1 MARKRKLK
9 SLFVW
14 MNGELVGEWR
24 FATNQPQE
32 LHYADAWLE
41 SPRARPLSLS
51 MPLGT
56 AGTTYRGAL
65 VEHYFEN
72 LLPDSK
78 AIRTRL
84 SQRFGAA
91 SDRAPDLLAEI
102 GRDCV
107 GAIQLTQDPDAPA
120 NLRKIQA
127 EPLTNAAVAQ
137 LLRATTSA
145 TALGP
150 QVVADEFRISL
161 AGAQEKTALLRLDN
175 KWLRPEGAT
184 PTTHIL
190 KLPIGE
196 ANQGID
202 LSRSVENEWLC
213 AQILSAFGLP
223 TAHCWMDQFEEQR
236 VLVVERFD
244 RRFAPSGKWI
254 LRLPQEDMC
263 QATGTGRERKYESHG
278 GPGIQG
284 IMRILL
290 GSSAAQPDRLA
301 FFRAQILFWCLCAI
315 DGHAKNFS
323 VFLAPGGAY
332 HLTPL
337 YDVISAYPVLGTRAG
352 KLSPHKVKM
361 AMSVPSENRKHY
373 HWDSIEYRH
382 WQYLAKRCALADQL
396 PGIITELRDSSDAV
410 IEKVQALLPKDFP
423 TNVSNPI
430 FKGLRAS
437 LKKFPARLVDAKG

>member
-1 MARKRKLK
+1 MARPRKLK
-9 SLFVW
+9 SLFIW

-24 FATNQPQE
+24 FTAKQPQE
-32 LHYADAWLE
+32 LIYADTWHE

-78 AIRTRL
+78 AIRNRL
-84 SQRFGAA
+84 SQRFGTS

-107 GAIQLTQDPDAPA
+107 GAIQLTADREPPG
-120 NLRKIQA
+120 NVRKIRA
-127 EPLTNAAVAQ
+127 EPLSEAAIAQ

-150 QVVADEFRISL
+150 QVAEDEFRISL
-161 AGAQEKTALLRLDN
+161 AGAQEKTALLRLEN

-213 AQILSAFGLP
+213 AQILRGFGVP

-244 RRFAPSGKWI
+244 RRFSPNGKRI

-263 QATGTGRERKYESHG
+263 QATGTNREHKYESHG
-278 GPGIQG
+278 GPGIQV
-284 IMRILL
+284 IMQILL
-290 GSSAAQPDRLA
+290 GSSAAQLDRLT

-323 VFLAPGGAY
+323 VFLSPGGAY

-337 YDVISAYPVLGTRAG
+337 YDVISAFPVLGTTAR

-373 HWDSIEYRH
+373 HWGSIDYRH
-382 WQYLAKRCALADQL
+382 WQYLAKRCAIADQL
-396 PGIITELRDSSDAV
+396 PSIISELHDSSAAV
-410 IEKVQALLPKDFP
+410 LDKVQSLLPKDFP
-423 TNVSNPI
+423 ASVASSI
-430 FKGLRAS
+430 FKGMRAC
-437 LKKFPARLVDAKG
+437 LKKFPARLEA